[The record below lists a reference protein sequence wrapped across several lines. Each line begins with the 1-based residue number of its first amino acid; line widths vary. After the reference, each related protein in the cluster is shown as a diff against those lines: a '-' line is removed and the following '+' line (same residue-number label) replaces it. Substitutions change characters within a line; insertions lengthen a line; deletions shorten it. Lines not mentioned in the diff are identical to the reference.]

1 MRSDR
6 YKKGPRPRH
15 LPATASDSI
24 LLAMKSSE
32 PARRGR
38 PRSFDR
44 QQALCAALRVFREHG
59 YEGTSMTDL
68 QAALGGLSPPS
79 IYAAFGSKE
88 QLFKEATDL
97 YVATIRAAAE
107 RAMAEATTAQEAVEA
122 ILRSAVI
129 ASTESGEPRG
139 CLLVQ
144 GAITCSESS
153 DSVQR
158 YLHDLR
164 TESHRAMLKRLKAA
178 VASGELPAD
187 ANVQALAQFYMTFA
201 HGVSIQARDGASRA
215 SLMAAVDCAMAA
227 WDSLVE

>member
-1 MRSDR
+1 
-6 YKKGPRPRH
+6 
-15 LPATASDSI
+15 
-24 LLAMKSSE
+24 MKSPE

-68 QAALGGLSPPS
+68 QEALGGLSPPS

-97 YVATIRAAAE
+97 YVATLRSAAE
-107 RAMAEATTAQEAVEA
+107 RAMADAATTKAAIEAA
-122 ILRSAVI
+122 LRSAVV
-129 ASTESGEPRG
+129 ASTKAGEPRG

-144 GAITCSESS
+144 GAMTCSNSS
-153 DSVQR
+153 ESVQH

-164 TESHRAMLKRLKAA
+164 VESHRAMLKRLKTG
-178 VASGELPAD
+178 VASGELPARTD
-187 ANVQALAQFYMTFA
+187 VQAMAQFYMTFA

-227 WDSLVE
+227 WDSLVGV

>member
-1 MRSDR
+1 
-6 YKKGPRPRH
+6 
-15 LPATASDSI
+15 
-24 LLAMKSSE
+24 MKSPE

-44 QQALCAALRVFREHG
+44 QEALCAALRVFREHG
-59 YEGTSMTDL
+59 YEGTSMTEL

-97 YVATIRAAAE
+97 YVSTIRAAAE
-107 RAMAEATTAQEAVEA
+107 RAMAGAKTSKEAVEA
-122 ILRSAVI
+122 SLRAAVV

-144 GAITCSESS
+144 GACSQSS
-153 DSVQR
+153 EGVEQ

-164 TESHRAMLKRLKAA
+164 VESHRAMTKRLKAA
-178 VASGELPAD
+178 VANGELPAHT
-187 ANVQALAQFYMTFA
+187 NVQALAQFYMTFA
-201 HGVSIQARDGASRA
+201 HGVAIQARDGASRA
-215 SLMAAVDCAMAA
+215 SLMAAVECAMGA
-227 WDSLVE
+227 WDALTRK

>member
-1 MRSDR
+1 
-6 YKKGPRPRH
+6 
-15 LPATASDSI
+15 LPSAPCDSI

-59 YEGTSMTDL
+59 YEGTSMSDL
-68 QAALGGLSPPS
+68 QEALGGLSPPS

-88 QLFKEATDL
+88 QLFKEATEL
-97 YVATIRAAAE
+97 YVSTIRAAAE
-107 RAMAEATTAQEAVEA
+107 RAMADATTTKEA
-122 ILRSAVI
+122 IAATLRSAVN

-144 GAITCSESS
+144 GAIACSESS
-153 DSVQR
+153 EGVQQ

-164 TESHRAMLKRLKAA
+164 VESHRAMLKRLKTA
-178 VASGELPAD
+178 VANGELPAGT
-187 ANVQALAQFYMTFA
+187 NVQAVAQFYMTFA

-215 SLMAAVDCAMAA
+215 SLMAAVDCAMGA
-227 WDSLVE
+227 WDSLTER

>member
-1 MRSDR
+1 
-6 YKKGPRPRH
+6 
-15 LPATASDSI
+15 
-24 LLAMKSSE
+24 MKSSE

-59 YEGTSMTDL
+59 YEGTSMSDL
-68 QAALGGLSPPS
+68 QEALGGLSPPS

-97 YVATIRAAAE
+97 YVSTLRSAAE
-107 RAMAEATTAQEAVEA
+107 RAMAEATTTKAA
-122 ILRSAVI
+122 IEVALRSAVI
-129 ASTESGEPRG
+129 ASTKSGEPRG

-144 GAITCSESS
+144 GAMTCSPSS
-153 DSVQR
+153 ESVQQ

-164 TESHRAMLKRLKAA
+164 IENHRAMLERLKAG
-178 VASGELPAD
+178 VTSGELPARSD
-187 ANVQALAQFYMTFA
+187 VKAIAQFYTTFA
-201 HGVSIQARDGASRA
+201 HGISIQATDGATRP

-227 WDSLVE
+227 WDALVGGG